1 MSAILNS
8 PNRSRVALWDTRFVE
23 VSWRNNV
30 FRACYAS
37 TILNKGT
44 LLSNGENNIT
54 TSHSVSVSAFVM
66 CIFSLGI
73 VTRVFAKPHFENPRL
88 PSTCLRSVPIV
99 QNFACIIVYC
109 KYFSFFCFLISNCH
123 FHIHLYILFCK

>member
-37 TILNKGT
+37 TILNKDT

-54 TSHSVSVSAFVM
+54 ASHSVSGCNA
-66 CIFSLGI
+66 
-73 VTRVFAKPHFENPRL
+73 H
-88 PSTCLRSVPIV
+88 
-99 QNFACIIVYC
+99 
-109 KYFSFFCFLISNCH
+109 FLIAHSHSRVRETTFRESSLAFDLSSFSSNRSKFC
-123 FHIHLYILFCK
+123 LYHSIL

>member
-54 TSHSVSVSAFVM
+54 ASHSVSSCNA
-66 CIFSLGI
+66 
-73 VTRVFAKPHFENPRL
+73 H
-88 PSTCLRSVPIV
+88 
-99 QNFACIIVYC
+99 
-109 KYFSFFCFLISNCH
+109 FLIAQSHSRVRETTFRESSLAFDLSSFSSNRSKFC
-123 FHIHLYILFCK
+123 LYHSIL

>member
-54 TSHSVSVSAFVM
+54 ASHSVSVCNV
-66 CIFSLGI
+66 
-73 VTRVFAKPHFENPRL
+73 H
-88 PSTCLRSVPIV
+88 
-99 QNFACIIVYC
+99 
-109 KYFSFFCFLISNCH
+109 FLIAHSHSRVRETTFRESSLTFDLSSFCSNRSKFC
-123 FHIHLYILFCK
+123 LYHSIL